1 MQKLA
6 GFGMFGKVNGSLLAA
21 LTTEQAADLRQEIG
35 PRGITSLESS
45 ILKDCRDHYKRAKQI
60 GYEDV
65 EDRYNSDVTFCDRMH
80 EEGKGLNDCIFHDMF
95 AFANLP
101 DAPRSKA
108 QVSAGVAANAENQ
121 YCLSKLIYM
130 SQPRGVDGF
139 PVEYKKTWTKVWGYM
154 FGRHVFREGEY
165 ISYVGRKGA
174 YRGLLTWKGIV
185 QVPAEGTL
193 DFLEKLYEENLP
205 LVQSNLERKKK
216 QSAAAKAGGPGG
228 QKADHTVE
236 PTSDKK
242 REAEEA
248 DDDANKTGFETT
260 AASSSARA
268 DASSG
273 AAAAF
278 LTPDPPTP
286 KGGARPFL
294 EPETPTTAPKVASV
308 AKAQATSSGRPDA
321 SWSWNRDHYGSYWNR
336 G

>member
-1 MQKLA
+1 MSHFA
-6 GFGMFGKVNGSLLAA
+6 IAC
-21 LTTEQAADLRQEIG
+21 
-35 PRGITSLESS
+35 TS
-45 ILKDCRDHYKRAKQI
+45 
-60 GYEDV
+60 
-65 EDRYNSDVTFCDRMH
+65 
-80 EEGKGLNDCIFHDMF
+80 IFHDMF

-108 QVSAGVAANAENQ
+108 QISAGVAANAENQ

-139 PVEYKKTWTKVWGYM
+139 PAEYTKTWTKVWGYM
-154 FGRHVFREGEY
+154 FGRHVFTEGEY

-216 QSAAAKAGGPGG
+216 QSAAAKAGAGGPGG
-228 QKADHTVE
+228 QMADHTVE

-242 REAEEA
+242 RKAEEA

-273 AAAAF
+273 AATAF
-278 LTPDPPTP
+278 LMPDPPTP

-294 EPETPTTAPKVASV
+294 EPETPTTAPKAASV

-321 SWSWNRDHYGSYWNR
+321 SWSWNRDHYGSRREWSFWRGAWYYRDEAGGRWIYWNR